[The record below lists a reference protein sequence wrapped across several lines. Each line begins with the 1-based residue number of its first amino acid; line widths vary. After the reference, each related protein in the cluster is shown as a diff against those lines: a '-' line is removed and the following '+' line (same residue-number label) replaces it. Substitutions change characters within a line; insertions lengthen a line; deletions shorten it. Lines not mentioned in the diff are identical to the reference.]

1 VAAHKIRQSL
11 FSGQL
16 VKATAEGEHVT
27 IAFTADTPAQ
37 LRERLAAAAA
47 AATERMQQS
56 NAAIL
61 DAASTFEERQ
71 TKVYNNAV
79 AQLRRDLGVT
89 TPGDDAPVSH
99 ADNSAGQIHAP
110 ENP

>member
-1 VAAHKIRQSL
+1 MAAHRIRQSVY
-11 FSGQL
+11 SGQL

-27 IAFTADTPAQ
+27 IAFTADTPEQ
-37 LRERLAAAAA
+37 LRTRLAAAAA
-47 AATERMQQS
+47 AATERMQAS

-71 TKVYNNAV
+71 TKVYANAV

-89 TPGDDAPVSH
+89 TPGDDAPVIH
-99 ADNSAGQIHAP
+99 ADDSAGPLHAQA
-110 ENP
+110 NP